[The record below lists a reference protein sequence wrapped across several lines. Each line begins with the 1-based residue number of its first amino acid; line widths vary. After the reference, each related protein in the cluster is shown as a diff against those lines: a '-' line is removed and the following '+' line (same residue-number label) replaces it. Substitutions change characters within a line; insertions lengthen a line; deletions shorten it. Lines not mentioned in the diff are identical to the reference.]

1 MRYMGC
7 GTYRCMRQTCRRRSG
22 RITAQGH
29 SGCDRV
35 AGKICRD
42 ARGPRWLEGARQD
55 LRFAVRALRATPVV
69 TIVVILSLALGIGAS
84 TAIFSLVNGLLLR
97 NLPVPDADRLVTL
110 SVGKTRQLFTYATFD
125 ELRRHDDLF
134 DGALAWAESALTIG
148 DEAEPAYVQ
157 WVSGDFFD
165 ALGVRAFAGRAL
177 TPADDVAGGG
187 PEGPVAVISHG
198 LWQRRFGGASDAIGR
213 SLLVE
218 GVAVTV
224 VGVAPPGFHGVLVGS
239 AFDLLLPVRINDLI
253 RPTTP
258 RTFHAPWLRILLRLR
273 PGQSL
278 DAATAALRAAQP
290 QIRTRSHPP
299 GPLGAAFLSEP
310 FVVENAA
317 RGVSDLRRRYAAPL
331 VLLLVVVSLVLLVA
345 CTNVANILLGRGA
358 ARRHALSL
366 QVALGASRWR
376 LVRRFLIESAL
387 LALLGA
393 VLGILFAGWASRA
406 MVAQLPSG
414 EVPIVLDLDVDL
426 RVLAYTASVA
436 VAAAIVAGL
445 APALWATT
453 VHPLDALKADGR
465 SGGAGGR
472 VHGFSALQVAQVAVS
487 VLLLVAAGLFG
498 RTLQQLTHAPLGF
511 DDDRLLVATVRT
523 PTTSPADQSEV
534 RHRLARAVASIP
546 GVAAAG
552 GSDQAPLYSTYSAFP
567 LSLSGISSLPAP
579 EASTHMVPITPGWF
593 EAFGMP
599 MRAGRP
605 FEERDAAGAQPV
617 MVVNEEFVRRFFP
630 GRGIVGQTLG
640 MTFTFP
646 DGEFTF
652 TPKAVVGVVG
662 NAVHESVRGPVR
674 PIVYVPMAQEPLQ
687 SIFVAGIFI
696 AVRSEGPSPGRL
708 GRSVAA
714 TLASVDPDV
723 RVSFLTGTGIVG
735 FALARDRLVAR
746 LATFAGLLA
755 LLLTAL
761 GVGGV
766 TAYHATRRRP
776 ELAVR
781 AALGSTRG
789 RLVGLVLSRVLQR
802 VVGGVVVGLG
812 FAFWTSRLAESML
825 FGIEPRDP
833 VVFAGAAL
841 TIVVVGLLAG
851 WVPAYRASRLHPA
864 RTLTET
870 RS

>member
-1 MRYMGC
+1 MNM
-7 GTYRCMRQTCRRRSG
+7 TRRVGLLLDESWR
-22 RITAQGH
+22 
-29 SGCDRV
+29 
-35 AGKICRD
+35 
-42 ARGPRWLEGARQD
+42 D
-55 LRFAVRALRATPVV
+55 LRFAVRALRATPAV
-69 TIVVILSLALGIGAS
+69 TTVVIVSLALGIGAS

-97 NLPVPDADRLVTL
+97 NLPVPEADRLVTL
-110 SVGKTRQLFTYATFD
+110 GVGNTGQRFTYATFD
-125 ELRRHDDLF
+125 EIRRHDHLF

-148 DEAEPAYVQ
+148 EEAEPAYVQ

-165 ALGVRAFAGRAL
+165 TLGLRAFVGRTF
-177 TPADDVAGGG
+177 TPADDVAGAG

-198 LWQRRFGGASDAIGR
+198 LWQRRFDGASDAVGR

-258 RTFHAPWLRILLRLR
+258 RVLHAPWLRILLRLR
-273 PGQSL
+273 PGQSTG
-278 DAATAALRAAQP
+278 AATAALRAVQP
-290 QIRTRSHPP
+290 QIQSRSRPP
-299 GPLGAAFLSEP
+299 GPSGAAFLSEP
-310 FVVENAA
+310 FVVESAA

-331 VLLLVVVSLVLLVA
+331 VTLLVVVSLVLLVA

-366 QVALGASRWR
+366 HVALGASRWR

-393 VLGILFAGWASRA
+393 VLGIFFAGWAARA

-453 VHPLDALKADGR
+453 VHPLDALKAGGR
-465 SGGAGGR
+465 SGGVGGR

-498 RTLQQLTHAPLGF
+498 RTFQQLTHAPLGF

-523 PTTSPADQSEV
+523 PTTPPADQSEV

-552 GSDQAPLYSTYSAFP
+552 GSDQAPLYYTYPAFP
-567 LSLSGISSLPAP
+567 LSLSGASPLAAP
-579 EASTHMVPITPGWF
+579 EALTHMVPITPAWF
-593 EAFGMP
+593 EAYGMP

-605 FEERDAAGAQPV
+605 IEERDGAGAQPV
-617 MVVNEEFVRRFFP
+617 MVVNEEFVQRFVP
-630 GRGIVGQTLG
+630 GRSAVGQTLQ

-646 DGEFTF
+646 DGEFAF
-652 TPKAVVGVVG
+652 APKAVVGIVG
-662 NAVHESVRGPVR
+662 SAVHESIRGPVR
-674 PIVYVPMAQEPLQ
+674 PVVYVPMAQEPLQ

-696 AVRSEGPSPGRL
+696 AVRSEDATPGSL
-708 GRSVAA
+708 SRSVAA
-714 TLASVDPDV
+714 TLASVDSDV

-746 LATFAGLLA
+746 LAAFAGLLA

-781 AALGSTRG
+781 VALGSTRA
-789 RLVGLVLSRVLQR
+789 RLLGLVLSRVLVR
-802 VVGGVVVGLG
+802 VVAGVVVGLA
-812 FAFWTSRLAESML
+812 FAFWASRLAESML

-833 VVFAGAAL
+833 VVFAGAAA
-841 TIVVVGLLAG
+841 TITVVGLLAG

-864 RTLTET
+864 RALTET
-870 RS
+870 PS